1 MAPSEAQVKTID
13 GRARSVRELLDKA
26 KYAIDFYQREYAWQ
40 ERQVRELLDDLTGKF
55 LDSYESGHSR
65 HEVEGY
71 DHYFLGSIVI
81 SHKRGQRFVVDGQ
94 QRLTTLTLLLIH
106 LHRLQEDQDEPV
118 EVQNLVYSEKYGRKS
133 FNLDVPERVEVMQK
147 LMDRQPIDLNGES
160 ESVRNIVARHANIA
174 DHLPEEVT
182 GSALPY
188 FVDWLLENV
197 HLVEIEAF
205 SDEDAYTIFETM
217 NDRGLSLS
225 LPEMLK
231 GYVLANVR
239 HEDDQRSVNESWKR
253 HMQHLKEL
261 GGEED
266 VDFFKNWLRAQH
278 AETIRPGRKGAEN
291 RDYERIGSEFH
302 RWVRDHRERLELAH
316 PDAFVRLVSRDLD
329 FYARHSIAIRKA
341 ARALKP
347 GWESIRYNEDRGF
360 TLQTQ
365 ALLAALTPDDDTEE
379 TQRKVALVADFL
391 DIWLARRVWNFRTIS
406 YSSVKYTLFIL
417 TKELRGRDTASL
429 SEFLREQL
437 DEQPESFA
445 GRPQFRLHNQNYR
458 QVRHILARLTHW
470 VDTQCG
476 LSSSFE
482 DLISQGRARPFEI
495 EHIWA
500 DHYDRFKDRFSHPS
514 DFETE
519 RNKLGGL
526 LLLQRGVNQS
536 LGDAS
541 YEAKRDAYLSNSEN
555 LLARSLHPLAYQ
567 NQPSF
572 RSLLD
577 RTGLLFRS
585 YESFGPEEQAE
596 RQELYIRIAEWVWN
610 PSRLD
615 LDGEKPPTPEP
626 IAEPEDDASEATD
639 RPDRDEA
646 RFAFWRA
653 LLAHANEVSDLHSRI
668 SANRFNWLGTRRHGH
683 WWNYVVLQDQT
694 RAELYI
700 DAPEAEE
707 NKALFDALHTHR
719 EAIETEFGAPLVWQR
734 LDDKRASR
742 ISFTVPGGWVDNR
755 TWPSAGD
762 QVVNVM
768 QRLYGTLSPR
778 VQAIR
783 AKPSEATS

>member
-1 MAPSEAQVKTID
+1 MTLPRAHATTID
-13 GRARSVRELLDKA
+13 GRARTVRELLDKA

-40 ERQVRELLDDLTGKF
+40 ERHVRELVDDLTGKF
-55 LDSYESGHSR
+55 LDSYEPRHSR
-65 HEVEGY
+65 HEVERYG
-71 DHYFLGSIVI
+71 HYFLGSIVI

-106 LHRLQEDQDEPV
+106 LHRLQADRDEHERV
-118 EVQNLVYSEKYGRKS
+118 DVQNLIYSEKFGRKS
-133 FNLDVPERVEVMQK
+133 FNLNVPDRVEVMQK
-147 LMDRQPIDLNGES
+147 LMAHKPVEVNSKS
-160 ESVRNIVARHANIA
+160 ESVLNIAARYRNIA

-182 GSALPY
+182 GFALPY

-197 HLVEIEAF
+197 HLVEIETF

-239 HEDDQRSVNESWKR
+239 HEDDQRTVNETWKKYI
-253 HMQHLKEL
+253 QLLKEL
-261 GGEED
+261 GDEED
-266 VDFFKNWLRAQH
+266 VDFFKNWLRARH
-278 AETIRPGRKGAEN
+278 ADTIRPGRRGAEN

-302 RWVRDHRERLELAH
+302 RWVRDHRERLGFTES
-316 PDAFVRLVSRDLD
+316 DAFVRFVCRDLD
-329 FYARHSIAIRKA
+329 FYARRSVEIRTA
-341 ARALKP
+341 ARVLRP
-347 GWESIRYNEDRGF
+347 GWEAVRYNEDRGF

-365 ALLAALTPDDDTEE
+365 ALLAALAPDDDAEE
-379 TQRKVALVADFL
+379 IQQKVALVADFL

-417 TKELRGRDTASL
+417 TKELRGRDATSL

-445 GRPQFRLHNQNYR
+445 HQPRFRLHSQNYR
-458 QVRHILARLTHW
+458 QVRHILARLTYW
-470 VDTQCG
+470 VESQCD

-482 DLISQGRARPFEI
+482 ELISQGRARPFEI

-500 DHYDRFKDRFSHPS
+500 DHYDRYKGWFAHSSEFD
-514 DFETE
+514 TE
-519 RNKLGGL
+519 RNNLGGL

-536 LGDAS
+536 IGDAT
-541 YEAKRDAYLSNSEN
+541 YEDKRDAYASISEN

-567 NQPSF
+567 NLPSF

-577 RTGLLFRS
+577 RTGLPFRA
-585 YESFGPEEQAE
+585 YESFGPVEQAE

-615 LDGEKPPTPEP
+615 LDGEKPPTLEL
-626 IAEPEDDASEATD
+626 IVEPEDDTSEATD
-639 RPDRDEA
+639 RPDRHEA

-653 LLAHANEVSDLHSRI
+653 LLTHANEISDLHARI
-668 SANRFNWLGTRRHGH
+668 SANRMSWLGTRRHGQ
-683 WWNYVVLQDQT
+683 WWNYVALQHET

-700 DAPEAEE
+700 NAPKAEE
-707 NKALFDALHTHR
+707 NKALFDALHDDR
-719 EAIETEFGAPLVWQR
+719 EVIEIAFGDRLSWQR
-734 LDDKRASR
+734 LEDKRASR
-742 ISFTVPGGWVDNR
+742 ISFTVSGGWVDDT
-755 TWPSAGD
+755 TWPSAINRA
-762 QVVNVM
+762 VNAM

-778 VQAIR
+778 I
-783 AKPSEATS
+783 EA

>member
-1 MAPSEAQVKTID
+1 MNLSNAQTKTID
-13 GRARSVRELLDKA
+13 GRARTVRELLDKA

-40 ERQVRELLDDLTGKF
+40 ERQVRELIDDLTGKF
-55 LDSYESGHSR
+55 LDSYEPGHSR

-71 DHYFLGSIVI
+71 GHYFLGSIVI
-81 SHKRGQRFVVDGQ
+81 SHKRRQRFVVDGQ

-106 LHRLQEDQDEPV
+106 LYCLQEDRDERV

-133 FNLDVPERVEVMQK
+133 FNLDVPDRVEVMQK
-147 LMDRQPIDLNGES
+147 LMDREPIDLNGKS
-160 ESVRNIVARHANIA
+160 ESVRNIAARYANIA

-182 GSALPY
+182 GAALPY

-239 HEDDQRSVNESWKR
+239 HGDDQRAVNATWKK
-253 HMQHLKEL
+253 HMQCLKEL
-261 GGEED
+261 GEEED
-266 VDFFKNWLRAQH
+266 VDFFKNWLRARH

-302 RWVRDHRERLELAH
+302 RWVRDHRERLGLTDS
-316 PDAFVRLVSRDLD
+316 DAFVGFVSRELD
-329 FYARHSIAIRKA
+329 FYARRSNEIRTA
-341 ARALKP
+341 ARILTP

-365 ALLAALTPDDDTEE
+365 ALLAALAPDDDAEE
-379 TQRKVALVADFL
+379 IQRKVALVADFL
-391 DIWLARRVWNFRTIS
+391 DIWLARRVWNFRTIG

-429 SEFLREQL
+429 SEFLRGQL

-445 GRPQFRLHNQNYR
+445 RQPQFRLHNQNYR

-470 VDTQCG
+470 VDTRCG
-476 LSSSFE
+476 LSSSIE
-482 DLISQGRARPFEI
+482 ELSSQGRSRPFEI

-500 DHYDRFKDRFSHPS
+500 NHYNRFKDWFAHPS

-519 RNKLGGL
+519 RNRLGGL

-536 LGDAS
+536 IGDAT
-541 YEAKRDAYLSNSEN
+541 YEAKRDAYISNSEN

-567 NQPSF
+567 HLPSF

-577 RTGLLFRS
+577 QTGLPFRA

-615 LDGEKPPTPEP
+615 LDGEKTPSPEP
-626 IAEPEDDASEATD
+626 IAEPEDDASETTD
-639 RPDRDEA
+639 RSDRHEA
-646 RFAFWRA
+646 RFAFWQA
-653 LLAHANEVSDLHSRI
+653 LLAHANEISDLHARI
-668 SANRFNWLGTRRHGH
+668 SASRFNWLGTRRHGQ
-683 WWNYVVLQDQT
+683 WWNYVVLQDGT

-707 NKALFDALHTHR
+707 NKALFDALHADR
-719 EAIETEFGAPLVWQR
+719 EAIEADFGARLSWQR

-742 ISFTVPGGWVDNR
+742 ISFAVPGGWVDDT
-755 TWPSAGD
+755 TWPSAVD
-762 QVVNVM
+762 QAVNAM
-768 QRLYGTLSPR
+768 QRLYGALSPR
-778 VQAIR
+778 VQAAR
-783 AKPSEATS
+783 TKLGAATS